1 MVNMFTN
8 IHEALSSSTNFL
20 HGKDDLP
27 HHDPLVYVQYTTSYY
42 KVSMMQSIKLTRKS
56 KKRFCYFYL
65 VPDSKSLA
73 EECKAAFYD
82 CKAKERVGKAKENLS
97 KVKTMIT
104 TSMTISN
111 VHHLRAYLVSIF
123 AIIKAQFV
131 CDLSLQDI
139 HTPAT
144 PRQCL
149 SRLAP
154 LPSIYLRLRCG
165 PTSRRATAHTSLW
178 SSGASR

>member
-27 HHDPLVYVQYTTSYY
+27 HHDPLVYMQYTTSYY

-97 KVKTMIT
+97 KVKTMICST
-104 TSMTISN
+104 GVTDS
-111 VHHLRAYLVSIF
+111 
-123 AIIKAQFV
+123 
-131 CDLSLQDI
+131 
-139 HTPAT
+139 
-144 PRQCL
+144 
-149 SRLAP
+149 
-154 LPSIYLRLRCG
+154 
-165 PTSRRATAHTSLW
+165 
-178 SSGASR
+178 